1 VSRVSRAF
9 LSTASIF
16 VVLAIWLFITSQ
28 AWVDQKIL
36 VSPLTLLKQFI
47 SLSIDGY
54 SGTPLYVHA
63 LASLLRTTI
72 GFVCG
77 ATFAIPV
84 GLAMGYS
91 PALYAV
97 LSPFLAILRPI
108 PVIAFIPLAI
118 LWFGIGEFSKIL
130 LISVTSFLYMTVNTA
145 AGVKAIPED
154 VLRAARSLGATPTQL
169 FLHVILPESLPYI
182 FVGIRVGAAVS
193 WAVVVAAEL
202 IAAQQGLGYL
212 IMDASTFFRIPVV
225 YVGIA
230 LIGVIG
236 FAIDR
241 LISSAEKRLVHWS
254 AR

>member
-1 VSRVSRAF
+1 MTRVRRAF
-9 LSTASIF
+9 VSTGSIF
-16 VVLAIWLFITSQ
+16 AVLAIWLIITSQ
-28 AWVDQKIL
+28 TWVDQKIL
-36 VSPLTLLKQFI
+36 VSPFTLVKQFI
-47 SLSIDGY
+47 SLSINGY
-54 SGTPLYVHA
+54 SGTPLYIHA

-77 ATFAIPV
+77 ATLAIPV

-91 PALYAV
+91 PVLYAV

-130 LISVTSFLYMTVNTA
+130 LIAVTSFLYMTVNTA

-169 FLHVILPESLPYI
+169 FLYVILPESLPYI

-230 LIGVIG
+230 LIGLIG

-241 LISSAEKRLVHWS
+241 LISSAERRLVHWS